1 MTFEEKA
8 RKRINSSYW
17 LRKTHLIVKYSPDG
31 YDEDGIYR
39 RHEWTEYSD
48 VGKTYAGKKL
58 SLEEYLEIENRYIEC
73 ALDIITQSQCRYLTI
88 GYVEDYNN
96 LGYSYKDRI
105 PVERASKVLRD
116 MLRSKVFCVLVNLRR
131 KVVMHVGYDYYM
143 YALCPLEY
151 EGLQGIVN
159 SHNLYLNPRG

>member
-1 MTFEEKA
+1 MGMMSPVF
-8 RKRINSSYW
+8 
-17 LRKTHLIVKYSPDG
+17 IVVLSGQIILMLVKLLM
-31 YDEDGIYR
+31 
-39 RHEWTEYSD
+39 
-48 VGKTYAGKKL
+48 GKKL
-58 SLEEYLEIENRYIEC
+58 SLEEYLEIEKRHIDC
-73 ALDIITQSQCRYLTI
+73 AFDIITQSQCKYLTI
-88 GYVEDYNN
+88 GYVADYDNI
-96 LGYSYKDRI
+96 GYRYKDRI

-131 KVVMHVGYDYYM
+131 KVVIYVSYDYYM

>member
-1 MTFEEKA
+1 MSGQ
-8 RKRINSSYW
+8 II
-17 LRKTHLIVKYSPDG
+17 LMLVKLLM
-31 YDEDGIYR
+31 
-39 RHEWTEYSD
+39 
-48 VGKTYAGKKL
+48 GKKL
-58 SLEEYLEIENRYIEC
+58 SLEEYLEIEKRHIDC
-73 ALDIITQSQCRYLTI
+73 AFDIITQSQCKYLTI
-88 GYVEDYNN
+88 GYVADYDNI
-96 LGYSYKDRI
+96 GYRYKDRI

-131 KVVMHVGYDYYM
+131 KVVIYVSYDYYM

>member
-1 MTFEEKA
+1 MTFKEKT

-58 SLEEYLEIENRYIEC
+58 SLEEYLEIESRYIEC
-73 ALDIITQSQCRYLTI
+73 ALDVITQSQCKYLTI
-88 GYVEDYNN
+88 GY
-96 LGYSYKDRI
+96 
-105 PVERASKVLRD
+105 
-116 MLRSKVFCVLVNLRR
+116 
-131 KVVMHVGYDYYM
+131 
-143 YALCPLEY
+143 
-151 EGLQGIVN
+151 
-159 SHNLYLNPRG
+159 